1 MKTYRITAAALV
13 FALAMAVTASAWAAG
28 EVGAEITIQEP
39 AVYSLSVSGGSAQ
52 YFAAVCGDCSMGDDI
67 VVTNTSNRGIFLSM
81 VADGA
86 PTSTSGGLLS
96 FALNPT
102 PGLDELAWVVREHQD
117 VDGPPVF
124 IDTTAR
130 QISQGSMWSGYT
142 LIFHS
147 NAKTGTAITV
157 PGTYNWTA
165 TLIATD
171 ENDPIYN

>member
-1 MKTYRITAAALV
+1 V

-39 AVYSLSVSGGSAQ
+39 AVYSLSVSGGSFQ
-52 YFAAVCGDCSMGDDI
+52 YFASVCGDCSLGDDI
-67 VVTNTSNRGIFLSM
+67 VVTNTSNRGIYLSM
-81 VADGA
+81 IADA
-86 PTSTSGGLLS
+86 PPANANGGLLS
-96 FALNPT
+96 FALTPT

-130 QISQGSMWSGYT
+130 QISQGAMGIDYT

-147 NAKTGTAITV
+147 NAKSGTAITV
-157 PGTYNWTA
+157 PGTYNWSA